1 MTWRKISTIF
11 KGIFE
16 DKKWFLKCDA
26 TKNQECKGGRILAA
40 VKCGHKNFTE
50 FMKNHSLDILYVFFG
65 FITHAYLAVILIS
78 FFLQNYIPETLIH
91 LADSLSEPYLGIIG
105 IYLVLKEVR
114 IRTGKLVPHRVLG
127 EAFVAVWV
135 ILLFVSSL
143 LTFLSESYHV
153 DDVYRLIIT
162 NSLASV
168 IIRIGTLFRY

>member
-16 DKKWFLKCDA
+16 EKKWFSECRGMENL
-26 TKNQECKGGRILAA
+26 ECKGGDILAIL
-40 VKCGHKNFTE
+40 KCGHKNFIG
-50 FMKNHSLDILYVFFG
+50 FVKNHSLDILYVFFG
-65 FITHAYLAVILIS
+65 FVTHAYLAVILVS
-78 FFLQNYIPETLIH
+78 FFLQDYIPETMIH

-114 IRTGKLVPHRVLG
+114 IRTGKLVPHRVFG
-127 EAFVAVWV
+127 EVFVAIWV
-135 ILLFVSSL
+135 ILLLVSSL
-143 LTFLSESYHV
+143 LTFVSESYHV